1 MSQMCSVVL
10 QLINWKGLTL
20 PLGNDDVDDQG
31 GVLED
36 HGGGCGSH
44 GGHDG
49 EEDLGRVS

>member
-1 MSQMCSVVL
+1 MCSIVW
-10 QLINWKGLTL
+10 QLINWKEQAL

-36 HGGGCGSH
+36 HGGGSQ

-49 EEDLGRVS
+49 EDDLGRVS

>member
-1 MSQMCSVVL
+1 MCSMVW
-10 QLINWKGLTL
+10 QLINWKGQAL

-36 HGGGCGSH
+36 HGGSQ

-49 EEDLGRVS
+49 EDDLGSVS

>member
-1 MSQMCSVVL
+1 MCSMVW
-10 QLINWKGLTL
+10 QLINWKEHAL

-36 HGGGCGSH
+36 HGGGVGCQ

-49 EEDLGRVS
+49 EDDLGRVS